1 MMDATR
7 ISPVSSSVPPSVAV
21 ENNIELSSSS
31 LHRRCRSQRHYL
43 PSLFVFTAVVMMF
56 QIAATPTVTA
66 TTSSTTT
73 MGAGAGAT
81 FTAKVNANAN
91 QRRLSSPRITTFAT
105 VRSISRGGSL
115 FGTATLADSDDEEND
130 DEDETNNN
138 DDDIRQHPE
147 YDKLQAYRMKQQ
159 VLLQLR
165 ATYLSETL
173 AKRGLPLP
181 TIRDVATP
189 DGTTPPQPA
198 DWDCV
203 MSTKEDPGHCLI
215 SYEPEPGSKLV
226 VPVDL
231 VHTDKWITLAALN
244 RLRRDDPS
252 KVEPMWNDKYAVL
265 NSWFGPNSRY
275 SLLQHTG
282 PKGILLSTLLDGN
295 RLPLVVGIAVLLVVI
310 QVLPILEAI
319 VNRLLVSGF
328 LWERWPAW
336 HRYVHVGLPF
346 KLLIVQVAFGQL
358 AKVFSALVVLI
369 KDKLVD
375 MECQILEE
383 TIPLTV
389 GVEDGPYYNN
399 VAAFATLGQEESDD
413 ESDYDESSEDEEEY

>member
-1 MMDATR
+1 MDATR
-7 ISPVSSSVPPSVAV
+7 MSPVSSPVLPSVAV
-21 ENNIELSSSS
+21 ENNTKLSSSS
-31 LHRRCRSQRHYL
+31 IHRKCRGRRRRQSL

-56 QIAATPTVTA
+56 QIAVTATVTA

-73 MGAGAGAT
+73 MGAAATT
-81 FTAKVNANAN
+81 FTANVANAN
-91 QRRLSSPRITTFAT
+91 QKRSSSPRTTTAFAT
-105 VRSISRGGSL
+105 ARSISRGGSL
-115 FGTATLADSDDEEND
+115 FGTATEGDSDDEEN
-130 DEDETNNN
+130 EDEANN
-138 DDDIRQHPE
+138 DDGDVRQHPE

-181 TIRDVATP
+181 TIQDVATP

-198 DWDCV
+198 DWDCAL
-203 MSTKEDPGHCLI
+203 STKEDPGHCLI

-231 VHTDKWITLAALN
+231 AHTDKWITLAALN

-282 PKGILLSTLLDGN
+282 PKGILLSTLLDRN
-295 RLPLVVGIAVLLVVI
+295 RLPLVVGIAVILVVI
-310 QVLPILEAI
+310 QVLPIVEAI

-389 GVEDGPYYNN
+389 GVEDGPYDDD
-399 VAAFATLGQEESDD
+399 VAAVAVAAAVDALVPERQPRNQGHR
-413 ESDYDESSEDEEEY
+413 

>member
-1 MMDATR
+1 MDATR
-7 ISPVSSSVPPSVAV
+7 MSPVSSPVLPSVAV
-21 ENNIELSSSS
+21 ENNTKLSSSS
-31 LHRRCRSQRHYL
+31 IHRKCRGRRRRQSL

-56 QIAATPTVTA
+56 QIAVTATVTA

-73 MGAGAGAT
+73 MGAAATT
-81 FTAKVNANAN
+81 FTANVANAN
-91 QRRLSSPRITTFAT
+91 QKRSSSPRTTTAFAT
-105 VRSISRGGSL
+105 ARSISRGGSL
-115 FGTATLADSDDEEND
+115 FGTATEGDSDDEEN
-130 DEDETNNN
+130 EDEANN
-138 DDDIRQHPE
+138 DDDVRQHPE

-181 TIRDVATP
+181 TIQDVATP

-198 DWDCV
+198 DWDCAL
-203 MSTKEDPGHCLI
+203 STKEDPGHCLI

-231 VHTDKWITLAALN
+231 AHTDKWITLAALN

-282 PKGILLSTLLDGN
+282 PKGILLSTLLDRN
-295 RLPLVVGIAVLLVVI
+295 RLPLVVGIAVILVVI
-310 QVLPILEAI
+310 QVLPIVEAI

-346 KLLIVQVAFGQL
+346 KLLIVQVTFGQL

-389 GVEDGPYYNN
+389 GVEDGPYDDD
-399 VAAFATLGQEESDD
+399 VAAVVDQEESDD
-413 ESDYDESSEDEEEY
+413 ESDYDYDESSDDEEE

>member
-1 MMDATR
+1 MDATR
-7 ISPVSSSVPPSVAV
+7 MSPVSSPVLPSVAV
-21 ENNIELSSSS
+21 ENNTKLSSSS
-31 LHRRCRSQRHYL
+31 IHRKCRGRRRRQSL

-56 QIAATPTVTA
+56 QIAVTATVTA

-73 MGAGAGAT
+73 MGAAATT
-81 FTAKVNANAN
+81 FTANVANAN
-91 QRRLSSPRITTFAT
+91 QKRSSSPRTTTAFAT
-105 VRSISRGGSL
+105 ARSISRGGSL
-115 FGTATLADSDDEEND
+115 FGTATEGDSDDEEN
-130 DEDETNNN
+130 EDEANN
-138 DDDIRQHPE
+138 DDDVRQHPE

-181 TIRDVATP
+181 TIQDVATP

-198 DWDCV
+198 DWDCAL
-203 MSTKEDPGHCLI
+203 STKEDPGHCLI

-231 VHTDKWITLAALN
+231 AHTDKWITLAALN

-282 PKGILLSTLLDGN
+282 PKGILLSTLLDRN
-295 RLPLVVGIAVLLVVI
+295 RLPLVVGIAVILVVI
-310 QVLPILEAI
+310 QVLPIVEAI

-389 GVEDGPYYNN
+389 GVEDGPYDDD
-399 VAAFATLGQEESDD
+399 VAAVVDQEESDD
-413 ESDYDESSEDEEEY
+413 ESDYDYDESSDDEEE